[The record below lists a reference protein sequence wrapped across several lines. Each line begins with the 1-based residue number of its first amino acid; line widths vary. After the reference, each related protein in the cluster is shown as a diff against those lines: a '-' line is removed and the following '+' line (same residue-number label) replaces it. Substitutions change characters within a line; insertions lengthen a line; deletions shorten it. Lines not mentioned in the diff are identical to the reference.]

1 VIGQPSAVS
10 GSGVHGASSALG
22 DARFAR
28 VANGGAGIRSLVAR
42 PAGSVRPGAGLEE
55 EAMARYPNIADHG
68 LISDLQTA
76 ALVTTDGVLDMLG
89 VELDALLR
97 LLRSRQFQQNV
108 ITGIIVLAAL
118 ARLAKESQTHGI
130 ERLVA

>member
-1 VIGQPSAVS
+1 
-10 GSGVHGASSALG
+10 
-22 DARFAR
+22 
-28 VANGGAGIRSLVAR
+28 
-42 PAGSVRPGAGLEE
+42 
-55 EAMARYPNIADHG
+55 MARYPNIADHG